1 MKEPSYPKFEPMNK
15 KLINETYY
23 IKQCVNESCRF
34 RYPAP
39 KDSGIGV
46 FCPKCKSETVVI
58 HEIPLSTERSQ
69 IDQVNNSRRLN
80 CEVLLDN
87 IRSTFNVGAIFRS
100 ADGVGIK
107 KIHLCGIT
115 PSPAN
120 TKVHKT
126 ALGAEDKI
134 PYETY
139 YNALDLAK
147 ELKNNGYTLWAIEK
161 TDISQ
166 SILDFKISVESK
178 PTLLIMGNEIT
189 GVDPDLL
196 KICDLHLHIPMVG
209 LKNSLNVAIAFGIAV
224 YSLTAQYFLE
234 INDNAPRG

>member
-1 MKEPSYPKFEPMNK
+1 M
-15 KLINETYY
+15 INETYY
-23 IKQCVNESCRF
+23 IRQCTNERCRF

-39 KDSGIGV
+39 KNSGIGV
-46 FCPKCKSETVVI
+46 ECPKCKSKSEIIYV
-58 HEIPLSTERSQ
+58 IPLSNEKVQNQNENRAQ
-69 IDQVNNSRRLN
+69 KLN

-115 PSPAN
+115 PSPSN
-120 TKVHKT
+120 IKLHKT
-126 ALGAEDKI
+126 ALGAENTV
-134 PYETY
+134 PYQTHP
-139 YNALDLAK
+139 NSIDLTK
-147 ELKNNGYTLWAIEK
+147 DLKNRGYTIWAIEK

-166 SILDFKISVESK
+166 SILDFEISQQSK

-196 KICDLHLHIPMVG
+196 KICDAHLHIPMLG

-224 YSLTAQYFLE
+224 YSLTKQFLLE
-234 INDNAPRG
+234 NNNFSPRGSNGK

>member
-1 MKEPSYPKFEPMNK
+1 M
-15 KLINETYY
+15 INSYY
-23 IKQCVNESCRF
+23 IKQCANENCRF

-46 FCPKCKSETVVI
+46 DCPKCKSKSDTI
-58 HEIPLSTERSQ
+58 HEIQLDKENEFSQ
-69 IDQVNNSRRLN
+69 LEFNSQKLN

-87 IRSTFNVGAIFRS
+87 VRSTFNVGAIFRS

-115 PSPAN
+115 PSPVN
-120 TKVHKT
+120 LKVHKT
-126 ALGAEDKI
+126 ALGAEKTV
-134 PYETY
+134 PYEIHP
-139 YNALDLAK
+139 NAIDLATR
-147 ELKNNGYTLWAIEK
+147 LKHNGYTLWAIEK
-161 TDISQ
+161 TDNSQ
-166 SILDFKISVESK
+166 SIFDYEIKQNSL

-196 KICDLHLHIPMVG
+196 GLCDTHLHIPMNG

-224 YSLTAQYFLE
+224 YSLTRSNFSEEEFNSQ
-234 INDNAPRG
+234 RG